1 MKINF
6 ETTHELLKR
15 ASPAKPGKRFV
26 SFFIDFIIVFF
37 VSYLVFL
44 GGFQITK
51 SNKGYISTQDKIQEE
66 ITYYNELFSDT
77 KVIEFL
83 DEEKKTRKDDEILV
97 LENACRAIVHAYR
110 NSSDPDFVIPED
122 QLLGNEKTVS
132 YYGEASLEND
142 VIAYFYTYYVVNHAD
157 MKIVNFHNQ
166 TPLEYL
172 YATYNYQF
180 ESKEMFLRNNDGAN
194 VPTLTS
200 SAANKMY
207 HYLFVDDQDDL
218 GTSGKD
224 VYFAF
229 YNGYSNMLNDA
240 ESLLVRSE
248 PYFTT
253 HYLSYRSAFNK
264 QGRYVNYTL
273 LASMV
278 VGYLIAILL
287 PKLLLKDERTLGRW
301 IMKLGVIISGHEYV
315 PWYIVLMHSILGIFG
330 FMSTMLFMYLLPP
343 FNGIYDFIFIPLFAN
358 ATITTMALI
367 LVIIVIVSAINYVS
381 TLFMHFKTSIV
392 DLIGHSY
399 VVDLKH
405 IDEGDFDDQY
415 EGKAY

>member
-1 MKINF
+1 
-6 ETTHELLKR
+6 
-15 ASPAKPGKRFV
+15 
-26 SFFIDFIIVFF
+26 
-37 VSYLVFL
+37 
-44 GGFQITK
+44 
-51 SNKGYISTQDKIQEE
+51 
-66 ITYYNELFSDT
+66 
-77 KVIEFL
+77 
-83 DEEKKTRKDDEILV
+83 
-97 LENACRAIVHAYR
+97 
-110 NSSDPDFVIPED
+110 
-122 QLLGNEKTVS
+122 
-132 YYGEASLEND
+132 
-142 VIAYFYTYYVVNHAD
+142 
-157 MKIVNFHNQ
+157 
-166 TPLEYL
+166 
-172 YATYNYQF
+172 
-180 ESKEMFLRNNDGAN
+180 
-194 VPTLTS
+194 
-200 SAANKMY
+200 
-207 HYLFVDDQDDL
+207 
-218 GTSGKD
+218 
-224 VYFAF
+224 
-229 YNGYSNMLNDA
+229 MLNDA

-248 PYFTT
+248 PYYTT

-301 IMKLGVIISGHEYV
+301 IMKLGVIIPGHEHV
-315 PWYIVLMHSILGIFG
+315 PWYIALMHSILGIFG

-367 LVIIVIVSAINYVS
+367 LVIIAIVSAINYVS

-415 EGKAY
+415 EGKTY